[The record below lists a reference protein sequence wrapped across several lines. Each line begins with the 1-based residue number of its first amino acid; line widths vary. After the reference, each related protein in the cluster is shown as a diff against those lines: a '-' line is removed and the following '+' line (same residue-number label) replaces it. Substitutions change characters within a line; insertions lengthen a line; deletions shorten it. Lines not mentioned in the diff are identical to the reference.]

1 MRHQQWIVCGPE
13 FIEGDVI
20 RWHEGVFQPDGYRRG
35 QRVKIGDRAITAQVL
50 FDPVDGNQKLELEVV
65 ASEGKNAYEV
75 GDTVRRARRT
85 VGHDDTERLAWS
97 DEEARTS
104 VVDSL
109 PEARL
114 RAMRETQGQTSRPTA
129 QPGHTRRAPRTG
141 ATGAPWRRR
150 RRKASAGAFVA
161 KP

>member
-35 QRVKIGDRAITAQVL
+35 QRVKIGERAITAQVL

-97 DEEARTS
+97 DEEARAS

-109 PEARL
+109 PETRL
-114 RAMRETQGQTSRPTA
+114 RAIRETQGQTSRPTA
-129 QPGHTRRAPRTG
+129 QLGHTRQAPR
-141 ATGAPWRRR
+141 TGAPWRRR

>member
-35 QRVKIGDRAITAQVL
+35 QRVKVGDRAITAQVL
-50 FDPVDGNQKLELEVV
+50 FDPVDGNRKLELEVV

-97 DEEARTS
+97 DEEARAS

-109 PEARL
+109 PEAKL
-114 RAMRETQGQTSRPTA
+114 RAMQKAQTHVAPPATHYKSRTRTA
-129 QPGHTRRAPRTG
+129 PPVRTG
-141 ATGAPWRRR
+141 SPWQRRR
-150 RRKASAGAFVA
+150 RRQTAGAYDA